1 MELID
6 RIGAFL
12 GLAAFL
18 GLGVLA
24 LLYFQQGR
32 EVRRLR
38 DWAGRAPERA
48 EAAAAEAEAALAAQ
62 TSGEEAADEERG
74 PSLGD
79 RARTRWELWKGRLP
93 SGLGERLPPPQYL
106 GLIALAA
113 VLIGV
118 GVATGGF
125 GLLGEEEGSTGDGKH
140 VVPPS
145 KIEVAVLNGTAQ
157 NPGETGV
164 PGLAQAL
171 GDDVKEVGY
180 KLGPVTDAGTPFPE
194 SVVMYQD
201 GLEAEAQRLSDDV
214 SKQLG
219 RTGVEKMSGG
229 VQDLAGD
236 ATVAIVIGQDDSE
249 F

>member
-62 TSGEEAADEERG
+62 TGSEEAAEERG
-74 PSLGD
+74 PSLGE
-79 RARTRWELWKGRLP
+79 RARARWELWMGRLP
-93 SGLGERLPPPQYL
+93 SGLGERLPAPRYL

-125 GLLGEEEGSTGDGKH
+125 GLLGEEEGSKVDGKR
-140 VVPPS
+140 VAPPS

-171 GDDVKEVGY
+171 GDDVKQVGY

-201 GLEAEAQRLSDDV
+201 GLEAEAQRLADDV

-219 RTGVEKMSGG
+219 KTGVEKMSGA
-229 VQDLAGD
+229 VQDLAGG
-236 ATVAIVIGQDDSE
+236 ASVAIVIGQDDSE